1 MYNFD
6 KERVQVVK
14 HKIKKGDDFGMII
27 KSFNL
32 GNTKILVDD
41 TYLPKSE
48 EENQLVYEEF
58 NRIGCKILYSQQENE
73 K

>member
-1 MYNFD
+1 MVATTQ
-6 KERVQVVK
+6 ERVQVVT
-14 HKIKKGDDFGMII
+14 HKIKKGVDFGMII

-48 EENQLVYEEF
+48 EEKQLVYGEF
-58 NRIGCKILYSQQENE
+58 NKIGCEILYSQQEN
-73 K
+73 